1 MISISRESKL
11 FPVILAL
18 FAALPPLAVNIYA
31 PAIHLIALDFNVT
44 NSDVLSTFATYFV
57 GFSFGMLFWGAISDK
72 YGRKKVM
79 IAGSIVYI
87 ISTVACTYSTDFHML
102 EVMRLVQGLA
112 DSVGGVIAFSIARDC
127 YKGAKLTSMVAT
139 IVIIMLVAPIIA
151 PVIGT
156 VLTSLTG
163 TWQSTFHFLTFYGVV
178 ILAASL
184 VLEETLDVKN
194 RQTSLLK
201 LIPSYYH
208 HLTNVKFMLATL
220 ASGMIFAALLIYI
233 SSSAIIY
240 LSNYDISSVMY
251 CVYYGSCVVASIIAN
266 MVIKRYSHKLQE
278 ISSTYSSV
286 AILLLSCITLIIIN
300 FLNMDN
306 AFIYTLVMFVMC
318 AAVSFICTILYS
330 YAINQVAD
338 NFGTANSI
346 SNFIK
351 NMIAASGTMLVS
363 YYHGRDLILASPIVQ
378 SAFVFTAII
387 MLYAI
392 FLFSR
397 NDKTIA

>member
-1 MISISRESKL
+1 MITITRESKL

-44 NSDVLSTFATYFV
+44 NGDVLSTFATYFV

-72 YGRKKVM
+72 YGRKNVM
-79 IAGSIVYI
+79 IVGSVVYI
-87 ISTVACTYSTDFHML
+87 VSTIACTYSTDFHML
-102 EVMRLVQGLA
+102 EMMRLLQGLA

-127 YKGAKLTSMVAT
+127 YKGAKLTSMIAT

-151 PVIGT
+151 PIIGT
-156 VLTSLTG
+156 IMTAMTG

-178 ILAASL
+178 ILIASL
-184 VLEETLDVKN
+184 VLEETLDVKD
-194 RQTSLLK
+194 RQTKLLK

-208 HLTNVKFMLATL
+208 HLKNLKFMLATF
-220 ASGMIFAALLIYI
+220 ASGMVFAALLIYI

-240 LSNYDISSVMY
+240 LSNYDVSSFMY

-278 ISSTYSSV
+278 ISSIYSSV
-286 AILLLSCITLIIIN
+286 VVLLLSCISLVIIN

-306 AFIYTLVMFVMC
+306 AFIYTVVMFVMC

-330 YAINQVAD
+330 YAINQVDD

-351 NMIAASGTMLVS
+351 NMIAAGGTMLVS

-378 SAFVFTAII
+378 SGFVIIAIV
-387 MLYAI
+387 MLYVI
-392 FLFSR
+392 FVISR
-397 NDKTIA
+397 NDKTVS